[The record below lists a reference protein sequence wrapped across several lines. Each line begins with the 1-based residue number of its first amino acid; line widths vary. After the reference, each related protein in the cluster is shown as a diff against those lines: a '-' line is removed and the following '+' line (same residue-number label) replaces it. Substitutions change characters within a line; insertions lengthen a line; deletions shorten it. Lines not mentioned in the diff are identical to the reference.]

1 MEYPLKMK
9 RFLLIFC
16 ACLWLGLSLV
26 SCKEEPKKAVTTAPV
41 TFTREG
47 TLTIYRAQTDTV
59 VAQLDIEI
67 AETDYETQ
75 TGLMYRDAMETGQGM
90 LFIFPEVAY
99 HSFYMKNTKIPLD
112 IIYID
117 ENLKVASI
125 LKNAQPLSEAGLPS
139 EVPVMYV
146 LEVNAGLSDAWDLQ
160 VGDRI
165 AFQKL

>member
-1 MEYPLKMK
+1 MK
-9 RFLLIFC
+9 RFLLIFGMS
-16 ACLWLGLSLV
+16 LLLGLSLV

-41 TFTREG
+41 TFTKEG
-47 TLTIYRAQTDTV
+47 TLTIFRAQSDSV

-99 HSFYMKNTKIPLD
+99 HSFYMKNTRIPLD

-117 ENLKVASI
+117 ENRTVASMV
-125 LKNAQPLSEAGLPS
+125 KNAQPLNEAGLPS

-146 LEVNAGLSDAWDLQ
+146 LEINAGLSDVWGLQ

>member
-1 MEYPLKMK
+1 MK
-9 RFLLIFC
+9 RFLLIFG

-26 SCKEEPKKAVTTAPV
+26 SCKEEPKKAVTTAPI
-41 TFTREG
+41 TFTKEG
-47 TLTIYRAQTDTV
+47 TLTIFREQTDAV
-59 VAQLDIEI
+59 AAQLDIEI

-75 TGLMYRDAMETGQGM
+75 TGLMYRDAMETSQGM

-99 HSFYMKNTKIPLD
+99 HSFYMKNTRIPLD

-125 LKNAQPLSEAGLPS
+125 VKNAQPLNEAGLPS

-146 LEVNAGLSDAWDLQ
+146 LEINAGLSDVWGLQ